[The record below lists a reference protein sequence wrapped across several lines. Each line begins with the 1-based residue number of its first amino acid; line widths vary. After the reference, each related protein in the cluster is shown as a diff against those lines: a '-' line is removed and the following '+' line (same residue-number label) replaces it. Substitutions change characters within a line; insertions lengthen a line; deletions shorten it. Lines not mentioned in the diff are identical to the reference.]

1 MKRKK
6 GKSLGG
12 QIMNDK
18 PPNPFWIFVVFPIAA
33 ICAIALICGVDVT
46 KFGNSKKK
54 KAQTAPS

>member
-1 MKRKK
+1 MKYQYK
-6 GKSLGG
+6 
-12 QIMNDK
+12 QTMNDK

-54 KAQTAPS
+54 KAQNARS

>member
-12 QIMNDK
+12 QTMNDK

-33 ICAIALICGVDVT
+33 ICGIALICGIDVAKLSNT
-46 KFGNSKKK
+46 KKK
-54 KAQTAPS
+54 KAQNAPS

>member
-6 GKSLGG
+6 DKSLGG

-18 PPNPFWIFVVFPIAA
+18 PPNPFWIFIILPIAA
-33 ICAIALICGVDVT
+33 ICGIALICGIDIA

-54 KAQTAPS
+54 RAQSVPP